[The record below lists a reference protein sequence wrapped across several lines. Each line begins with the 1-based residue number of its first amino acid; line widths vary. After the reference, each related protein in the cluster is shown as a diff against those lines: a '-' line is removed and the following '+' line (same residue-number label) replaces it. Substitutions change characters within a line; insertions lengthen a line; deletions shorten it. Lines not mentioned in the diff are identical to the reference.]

1 MKKKVV
7 GIVGSYRKDR
17 VTDNAV
23 TAVLEGASH
32 AGAETKK
39 IYLVD
44 KHIEFCDNCRA
55 CLQEK
60 NIQGS
65 RGKCVHN
72 DDMEDI
78 LTEIEQADAIVLG
91 SPINVSTVTAL
102 MKRFIERLIVYAYW
116 PWRAKVPKMRTKQ
129 KTKKAVI
136 VTSSACPAFI
146 GRVLMPNAL
155 SVLKA
160 GANCVGA
167 KVVKKLYFGL
177 VASEQNAGLAPKGI
191 DKARRAGMKLLDN

>member
-1 MKKKVV
+1 MKKMVV

-23 TAVLEGASH
+23 TAVLEGAAQ

-60 NIQGS
+60 NVQGS
-65 RGKCVHN
+65 RGKCVHK

-91 SPINVSTVTAL
+91 SPINFSTVTAL
-102 MKRFIERLIVYAYW
+102 HIGLGR
-116 PWRAKVPKMRTKQ
+116 Q
-129 KTKKAVI
+129 KYRK
-136 VTSSACPAFI
+136 
-146 GRVLMPNAL
+146 
-155 SVLKA
+155 
-160 GANCVGA
+160 
-167 KVVKKLYFGL
+167 
-177 VASEQNAGLAPKGI
+177 
-191 DKARRAGMKLLDN
+191 

>member
-1 MKKKVV
+1 MKKMVV

-23 TAVLEGASH
+23 TAVLEGAAQ

-60 NIQGS
+60 NVQGS
-65 RGKCVHN
+65 RGKCVHK

-91 SPINVSTVTAL
+91 SPINFSTVTAL
-102 MKRFIERLIVYAYW
+102 MKRFTERLIVYTYW
-116 PWRAKVPKMRTKQ
+116 PWKAKVPKMRIKQ

-146 GRVLMPNAL
+146 GRILMPNAL

-160 GANCVGA
+160 AANCIGA
-167 KVVKKLYFGL
+167 KVVKKFYFGL
-177 VASEQNAGLAPKGI
+177 VAAEKNAGLNPKGI
-191 DKARRAGMKLLDN
+191 EKARRAGMKLFDN